1 MKALEIILIIL
12 IVISAIFLFI
22 NIETFG
28 KMYGNFEYTTAS
40 GETGTA
46 KICVIEYGQ
55 ARCMTDDHEI
65 IMVES
70 YEIR

>member
-1 MKALEIILIIL
+1 MKALEIVLIIL

-22 NIETFG
+22 NIGTL
-28 KMYGNFEYTTAS
+28 KKIYGNFEYTTTS

-46 KICVIEYGQ
+46 KICVVEYGQ
-55 ARCMTDDHEI
+55 ARCRTDDNRI